1 MNYLK
6 ITIGIFIA
14 LSVSRFVPHPPN
26 FTSLIALGF
35 YVPAIIGIRYIPAV
49 FVSFALTDLFIGF
62 HQTILFTWGSLIII
76 GVMSK
81 YFNSSIKN
89 RAYGVFLST
98 ILFYLLTNLGVWVGG
113 SYGYTLEGLLL
124 CYYLGLPFFGY
135 SLISTFLFSIIIE
148 FINKFFHTNYSIRNN
163 LL

>member
-6 ITIGIFIA
+6 ITLGIFIA

-35 YVPAIIGIRYIPAV
+35 YVPAIMGIRYIPAV
-49 FVSFALTDLFIGF
+49 IASFALTDLFIGF

-89 RAYGVFLST
+89 RAYGVFVST
-98 ILFYLLTNLGVWVGG
+98 ILFYSLTNLGVWIGG
-113 SYGYTLEGLLL
+113 SYGYSLEGLLL

-135 SLISTFLFSIIIE
+135 SLFSTFLFSIMIE
-148 FINKFFHTNYSIRNN
+148 FINKFFHTSYSLKNN
-163 LL
+163 